1 MRRSRWIKGILFI
14 AVAAGLGYGAW
25 MRYAPARETDTK
37 TQNIATVA
45 RGNVEQVV
53 TAQGKLEPKNAVA
66 VGAQVSGQLEK
77 LHVDI
82 GDVVEKDSLIAE
94 IDPEIYETKVE
105 ADLARLKTLGA
116 QKTVQEA
123 EVRQAEQK
131 YERNKRLLQSKAVA
145 QEVFQDAETAL
156 DIARANLTALES
168 QIEEANSTL
177 EGDRANL
184 NYTRIYAPIGGTV
197 VTLAAK
203 EGETL
208 NANQTTPTIVEI
220 ADLDTMTARAQVAE
234 ADITKLKTGM
244 DVYFTTL
251 GSQGRRWSGTVRQIL
266 PTPET
271 INDVVLYNV
280 LVDADN
286 KDRQLMSGMTTQMF
300 FVLDKAED
308 VPVVPVAALLKRDRE
323 AKGKGAAYVV
333 KVIENG
339 QQTEKTIFVGAT
351 DRQSA
356 QVLSGI
362 DEGVNVVVPAPAA
375 VDAKDT
381 SGTGRSTRRMTP
393 RL

>member
-1 MRRSRWIKGILFI
+1 MRKGRWIKGLLFI
-14 AVAAGLGYGAW
+14 AALSGLGYAAYA
-25 MRYAPARETDTK
+25 RYAPAGDAAAPGLSV
-37 TQNIATVA
+37 ATVA

-77 LHVDI
+77 LHVEI
-82 GDVVEKDSLIAE
+82 GDAVEKDALIAE
-94 IDPEIYETKVE
+94 IDPEIYETRVA

-131 YERNKRLLQSKAVA
+131 YDRNKRLLQSKAVA

-156 DIARANLTALES
+156 DIARANLTALEL

-184 NYTRIYAPIGGTV
+184 NYTRIYAPIAGTV
-197 VTLAAK
+197 VTVAAK

-234 ADITKLKTGM
+234 ADITRLKTGM

-251 GSQGRRWSGTVRQIL
+251 GSQGRRWTGTVRQIL

-300 FVLDKAED
+300 FILDKAED
-308 VPVVPVAALLKRDRE
+308 VPVLPVAALLKRDRA
-323 AKGKGAAYVV
+323 AKGQGAAYIV
-333 KVIENG
+333 KVLENG
-339 QQTEKTIFVGAT
+339 REAEKTVFIGAT

-356 QVLSGI
+356 QILSGLE
-362 DEGVNVVVPAPAA
+362 EGVSVVLPAPVAA
-375 VDAKDT
+375 DDPKGQPAN
-381 SGTGRSTRRMTP
+381 GGRRRMTP